1 MHRILSQTLCGSNLK
16 LAKEVIK
23 MVIIK
28 VIDGALYQW
37 ETGRAISI
45 KPGPM
50 HTVDEVHYMN
60 PRGDTAYVVEPV
72 TKDGEVIAPIPN
84 ILLQEA
90 IDIRAFAVMHTE
102 TGDKVVADGTF
113 GVNARQRPSDY
124 VYTEIEFRTYE
135 ALADRIE
142 ALEKN
147 RMPADAVLFVPQ
159 SLNPDQQEQ
168 ARKNIGAASNDEVP
182 SALPNPEKL
191 TFEGAVSVTYDG
203 SSPVVVNIPK
213 GGSGVHVGSE
223 PPADPSVNVWID
235 PEGGDGDLDLTIPDT
250 LPNPHKLTFAGIP
263 AEYDGSAPVSV
274 TIPTK
279 TSDLKNDSGY
289 VTSVPGAL
297 PNPHKL
303 TFTGAVTGEYDG
315 SQAVTVALPEVM
327 TVELTQSNGTYTAN
341 KTQQEILAA
350 YEAGQEVRCIEGS
363 MVLPLV
369 QCHVGF
375 CAFACVYNTKLYSV
389 LIKAT
394 DNSVTMTVTDASAS
408 GSMDLSGYIPA
419 PETAAVGQTVVVK
432 AVDETGKPTQWE
444 AVDMASGG
452 TKTKIITFV
461 DITAETDIVIAQD
474 DTDTLSFGDAVVL
487 GRHFFYKTP
496 EGEQLRAKRIFGYIR
511 VPSDTT
517 LSTITGYYGDGDPV
531 SWVHGDYI
539 GNDQGFAAIQT
550 GTVGANKY
558 WTFEI
563 SNDLSVMRASE
574 SGSLSWAQLAPS
586 NIAYKSLEKIFPHIS
601 GIKISP
607 ACTFPAGSR
616 FVFQAEVEDV

>member
-1 MHRILSQTLCGSNLK
+1 MG
-16 LAKEVIK
+16 
-23 MVIIK
+23 IIK
-28 VIDGALYQW
+28 VIDGTLYQW

-147 RMPADAVLFVPQ
+147 RMPADTVLFVPQ

-168 ARKNIGAASNDEVP
+168 ARKNIGAASHDEIP
-182 SALPNPEKL
+182 GALPNPEKL
-191 TFEGAVSVTYDG
+191 TFEGAVSATYDG

-235 PEGGDGDLDLTIPDT
+235 PEGGDGDLDLPIPD
-250 LPNPHKLTFAGIP
+250 
-263 AEYDGSAPVSV
+263 
-274 TIPTK
+274 
-279 TSDLKNDSGY
+279 
-289 VTSVPGAL
+289 AL

-315 SQAVTVALPEVM
+315 SQAVTVALPKTMVV
-327 TVELTQSNGTYTAN
+327 TLTHSNGVYTAD
-341 KTQQEILAA
+341 TTYDEISEA
-350 YEAGQEVRCIEGS
+350 YEAGQEVRCNYQD
-363 MVLPLV
+363 MLLPLV
-369 QCHVGF
+369 QYSSFFVI
-375 CAFACVYNTKLYSV
+375 FACVYGTKLYSV

-444 AVDMASGG
+444 ATDLPSDCG
-452 TKTKIITFV
+452 KWQLLKSV
-461 DITAETDIVIAQD
+461 DITEEVRVLEFSEPDWCYDEIYIMLKTIPPIESTGKQVVIVRIRD
-474 DTDTLSFGDAVVL
+474 PGDTLQYDLEEALWDDGSTQIESFVYCFKPYEAELSAGYGVRKGKSMVASGYNQKVTPNSYINSFQIYVNADNFGVGTHIEFW
-487 GRHFFYKTP
+487 GR
-496 EGEQLRAKRIFGYIR
+496 
-511 VPSDTT
+511 
-517 LSTITGYYGDGDPV
+517 
-531 SWVHGDYI
+531 
-539 GNDQGFAAIQT
+539 
-550 GTVGANKY
+550 
-558 WTFEI
+558 
-563 SNDLSVMRASE
+563 
-574 SGSLSWAQLAPS
+574 
-586 NIAYKSLEKIFPHIS
+586 
-601 GIKISP
+601 
-607 ACTFPAGSR
+607 
-616 FVFQAEVEDV
+616 

>member
-1 MHRILSQTLCGSNLK
+1 
-16 LAKEVIK
+16 

-45 KPGPM
+45 KPGPK

-60 PRGDTAYVVEPV
+60 PHGDTAYVVEPV

-147 RMPADAVLFVPQ
+147 RMPADTVLFVPQ

-168 ARKNIGAASNDEVP
+168 ARENIGAASNDEIP

-191 TFEGAVSVTYDG
+191 TFEGAVSATYDG

-213 GGSGVHVGSE
+213 AGSGVHVGSE

-235 PEGGDGDLDLTIPDT
+235 PEGGDGDLDLTIPDA
-250 LPNPHKLTFAGIP
+250 LPNPEKLTFTGIQ
-263 AEYDGSAPVSV
+263 AEYDGSVPVSV
-274 TIPTK
+274 MIPTK

-289 VTSVPGAL
+289 VTSVPDAL

-327 TVELTQSNGTYTAN
+327 TVELTESNGTYAAN

-394 DNSVTMTVTDASAS
+394 DNSVTLTVTDASAG
-408 GSMDLSGYIPA
+408 GSVDLSGYIPA
-419 PETAAVGQTVVVK
+419 PETAAVGQTVAVK
-432 AVDETGKPTQWE
+432 AVDETGKPTEWE
-444 AVDMASGG
+444 AVN
-452 TKTKIITFV
+452 
-461 DITAETDIVIAQD
+461 
-474 DTDTLSFGDAVVL
+474 L
-487 GRHFFYKTP
+487 P
-496 EGEQLRAKRIFGYIR
+496 EAG
-511 VPSDTT
+511 
-517 LSTITGYYGDGDPV
+517 
-531 SWVHGDYI
+531 
-539 GNDQGFAAIQT
+539 
-550 GTVGANKY
+550 
-558 WTFEI
+558 
-563 SNDLSVMRASE
+563 E
-574 SGSLSWAQLAPS
+574 SGSTEIRYINTLTLEEDVQWVYFDKDSEGNPFELKELAINVYSVGAEGNVSEGYFKIVPNHNTYVSGRQLADIP
-586 NIAYKSLEKIFPHIS
+586 S
-601 GIKISP
+601 GIRLKGSTRSMAIKIYVDGVLAHSVY
-607 ACTFPAGSR
+607 ASADNTNSFDDNMRLYAKKLG
-616 FVFQAEVEDV
+616 AEVEYCSSMYGLSSITSLMFGSDTSSVLLGKGTKIAVWGR